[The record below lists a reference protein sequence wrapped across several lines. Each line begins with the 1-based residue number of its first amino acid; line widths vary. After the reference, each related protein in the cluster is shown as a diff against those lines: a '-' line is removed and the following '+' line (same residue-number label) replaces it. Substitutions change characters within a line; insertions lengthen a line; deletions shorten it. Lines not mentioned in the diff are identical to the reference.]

1 MRCGMSQ
8 CWIGATRW
16 SPYLESLRWDGEPRL
31 QMLIARGFGATQ
43 NDYHAQVGA
52 NFLIGM
58 VARALRPGCK
68 VDTMP
73 VFEGAQGTFKST
85 ALAIL
90 GGKWFAEVHQS
101 IDSKD
106 FYLALSGKAPA

>member
-1 MRCGMSQ
+1 MGRAIAPSD
-8 CWIGATRW
+8 AHR
-16 SPYLESLRWDGEPRL
+16 SRL
-31 QMLIARGFGATQ
+31 WRNT

-73 VFEGAQGTFKST
+73 VLEGAQGIFKST